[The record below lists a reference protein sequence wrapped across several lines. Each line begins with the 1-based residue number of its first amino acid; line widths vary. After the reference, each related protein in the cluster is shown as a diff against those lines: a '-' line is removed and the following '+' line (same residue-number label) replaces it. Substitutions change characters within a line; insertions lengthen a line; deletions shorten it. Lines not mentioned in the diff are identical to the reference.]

1 MYATLVPGD
10 VNEIEDYSVN
20 GNDML
25 GQCCSS
31 LHRLKDMDN
40 QGRGT
45 IKLKSSQGFDEVR
58 LQHSLTTRLDGGFF
72 VFGDLSVRKLGYHRL
87 KFGLYDVRG

>member
-10 VNEIEDYSVN
+10 VNEIEDHPVN

-40 QGRGT
+40 HGKGT
-45 IKLKSSQGFDEVR
+45 SKLKPYQGFDEVC
-58 LQHSLTTRLDGGFF
+58 S
-72 VFGDLSVRKLGYHRL
+72 
-87 KFGLYDVRG
+87 